1 MSIRREAPLAE
12 TAEDTGH
19 ARTRGHG
26 STDSENDELR
36 VSVPPCRDCSVISVP
51 SVRYTQ
57 AMRFLRMLTNSLLAG
72 ALGAAYLTILVL
84 QLNPQIPLVSGTT
97 GRWFLTLAL
106 LYGVHLAVIFY
117 LMMVLREFFA
127 IKVLSPGWAS
137 VRVLAWMAAASA
149 AVASTLM
156 WLNVRGFYTSL
167 TEDAIRRMTAGA
179 LATTASALV
188 LLAIA
193 IAHYSFGR
201 RGSRVGASLFVLA
214 AFASLALP
222 LAARGPGADPPAPI
236 APTIPIQATPPGS
249 LGQSRVTMILLDG
262 ASLDYVLPRVAE
274 GRLPG
279 FARLVEKGAVMDL
292 ATVRPTQPDPVWAAV
307 ATGMYPSKNGVRSAA
322 SYFARNDEGVV
333 DLLPDH
339 CFSHALVHLG
349 FIRDQ
354 PNTSAIWRARPLW
367 SIASESGVRVGI
379 VRWPLT
385 YPTGDV
391 DGFIVSDRF
400 YQLVGSIA
408 EFDRA
413 ATPRDILPSLEAS
426 FAQLPEGADAQ
437 LAQIGV
443 GKSGTPEESA
453 IRRDRWYSAVMRNL
467 AVPMSPRLTAL
478 RYEGLDTVGHYYLR
492 FTQPRML
499 RDLPE
504 EERRRFS
511 QAMDRYYAYID
522 GEVASALDALAPG
535 DLLVLVSGFG
545 MQPMNPV
552 KQAIGRVLGD
562 PDFSGTHERGPDGFL
577 MAFGTAVEPGRRPRG
592 SVVDVT
598 PTVLY
603 FLGLPVARDMD
614 GFARADLFSRAFTAD
629 RPIVFI
635 PSYSR

>member
-1 MSIRREAPLAE
+1 MSIRRRAL
-12 TAEDTGH
+12 GH
-19 ARTRGHG
+19 AGLKPRAT
-26 STDSENDELR
+26 L
-36 VSVPPCRDCSVISVP
+36 CL
-51 SVRYTQ
+51 
-57 AMRFLRMLTNSLLAG
+57 MRFLRMLTNSLLAG

-84 QLNPQIPLVSGTT
+84 QLNPQIPLVSDST

-117 LMMVLREFFA
+117 LLMVLREFFA
-127 IKVLSPGWAS
+127 IRVLSPGWAS

-167 TEDAIRRMTAGA
+167 TEDATRRMTAGA
-179 LATTASALV
+179 LATTASAVV

-214 AFASLALP
+214 TFASLALP

-236 APTIPIQATPPGS
+236 APMMS
-249 LGQSRVTMILLDG
+249 LKPAVSASTAQPRVAMILLDG
-262 ASLDYVLPRVAE
+262 ASLEYVIPRVAE

-279 FARLVEKGAVMDL
+279 FARLLEKGAVMDL
-292 ATVRPTQPDPVWAAV
+292 ATIRPTQPDPVWAAV
-307 ATGMYPSKNGVRSAA
+307 ATGMYPWKNGVRSAS
-322 SYFARNDEGVV
+322 SYFARSDDGMV
-333 DLLPDH
+333 DLLPDD

-354 PNTSAIWRARPLW
+354 PNTSSIWRARPLW
-367 SIASESGVRVGI
+367 SIASQSGVRVGI

-385 YPTGDV
+385 YPAEEV

-400 YQLVGSIA
+400 HQLVGSIA

-413 ATPRDILPSLEAS
+413 ATPREILPSLEAS
-426 FAQLPEGADAQ
+426 FNQSPETGDVLDPQ
-437 LAQIGV
+437 VGIGTP
-443 GKSGTPEESA
+443 GTPEESA
-453 IRRDRWYSAVMRNL
+453 IRRDRWYSTAMRNM
-467 AVPMSPRLTAL
+467 AAPMVPRLSAL

-492 FTQPRML
+492 FTQPRIF

-522 GEVASALDALAPG
+522 GEVAIALDALGPA
-535 DLLVLVSGFG
+535 DLLVVISGFG

-562 PDFSGTHERGPDGFL
+562 PGFTGTHDRGPDGFL
-577 MAFGTAVEPGRRPRG
+577 MAFGSAVEPGRRPRG
-592 SVVDVT
+592 SVVDVA

-614 GFARADLFSRAFTAD
+614 GFARADLFTHAFTVD